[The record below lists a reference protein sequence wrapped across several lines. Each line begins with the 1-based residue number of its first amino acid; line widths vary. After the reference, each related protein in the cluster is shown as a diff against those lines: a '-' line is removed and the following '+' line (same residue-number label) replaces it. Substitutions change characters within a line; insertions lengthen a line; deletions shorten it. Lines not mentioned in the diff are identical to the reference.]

1 MCKSVHQVT
10 KVTLSHFQQALEL
23 TQHQDYQIT
32 YDLNVAYYHHT
43 KIYWTQTK
51 FLGADISKP
60 NGETQCFISLFL
72 PLRLSSAVH
81 CITKILKPIN
91 GYLHEKGVRHLRTY
105 FFLRRQSNSG
115 FRVQSRRASRIC
127 LRCFAKVW
135 IYYWS
140 QEIWSKRWGKSMWGV
155 LGLHHWHQQH
165 DGSTWRN
172 KKAAHL
178 AKVKNT
184 IDYGSNLI
192 LARDLASTLG
202 KIVAMEPAL
211 GPVVVIAARA
221 VYVDLDMSVQ
231 KNGWGTRLVMTKS
244 PSMG

>member
-105 FFLRRQSNSG
+105 FFYDDRVTAVSECKAEEHRVFVYDVLRKSG
-115 FRVQSRRASRIC
+115 FIIEAKKSDQKGEASQCEEYLGFI
-127 LRCFAKVW
+127 
-135 IYYWS
+135 IDTS
-140 QEIWSKRWGKSMWGV
+140 SMTV
-155 LGLHHWHQQH
+155 RLGE
-165 DGSTWRN
+165 T
-172 KKAAHL
+172 KKQ
-178 AKVKNT
+178 
-184 IDYGSNLI
+184 LI
-192 LARDLASTLG
+192 LR
-202 KIVAMEPAL
+202 K
-211 GPVVVIAARA
+211 
-221 VYVDLDMSVQ
+221 
-231 KNGWGTRLVMTKS
+231 
-244 PSMG
+244 